1 MPKLFYGLLILFLVL
16 TPKITIAEPQ
26 LSLKEAI
33 NLTLKNNL
41 SLASEKELL
50 QKAEFEKQ
58 AQEQAW
64 LPNLTLNSSYYYI
77 NKKASIVLPPPAT
90 QSFSLGDNNN
100 FSNSL
105 NLNYVLYNFGKDASI
120 AVKTLESTKQASN
133 LNQKAKSLA
142 LETARVYKSLESLY
156 LQKQIL
162 LFGKEKLANELAK
175 VESLIRNGAALPIQA
190 LTLKIAMAN
199 YDQLLLDVENRTKF
213 TKDQM
218 TLLTNES
225 FEIKINPLILK
236 LDVTDKNLITK
247 EELSKLDLANNEN
260 IKILRLQKEIIENQK
275 KQVLAEN
282 LPSFLFNASY
292 NYSKPGI
299 DPITNQW
306 IDYFTVG
313 AGLKWQLYDFGS
325 VQSQATAVEKARD
338 SLDKDL
344 EFLERNLKNDYQNKV
359 RDYALLQNQL
369 DVAKKLVIL
378 NEEKLKLFDS
388 QLQNGA
394 LSMTDFRDTV
404 FELTQ
409 NKLNYFQN
417 YLNLT
422 LKSIEID
429 YLSGLPIEKWRL
441 EE

>member
-1 MPKLFYGLLILFLVL
+1 MPKLFYGLLILLLVL
-16 TPKITIAEPQ
+16 APKLTLAETK
-26 LSLKEAI
+26 LSLKDAI

-41 SLASEKELL
+41 SLASAKDLL
-50 QKAEFEKQ
+50 QKTEFEKQ

-77 NKKASIVLPPPAT
+77 NKKASIVLPPPSS

-120 AVKTLESTKQASN
+120 AVKTLESGKQSFN
-133 LNQKAKSLA
+133 LNQKSKTLA
-142 LETARVYKSLESLY
+142 LEMCRLYKSLESLY

-162 LFGKEKLANELAK
+162 LFGKEKLRNELTK
-175 VESLIRNGAALPIQA
+175 VDSLIKNGAALPIQA

-225 FEIKINPLILK
+225 FEIEINPLILK
-236 LDVTDKNLITK
+236 LDVTDKNLITN
-247 EELSKLDLANNEN
+247 EELSKLDLMNNEN
-260 IKILRLQKEIIENQK
+260 IKILRLQKEILENQK

-299 DPITNQW
+299 DPIKNQW

-325 VQSQATAVEKARD
+325 VQNQADAIEKAIA
-338 SLDKDL
+338 SLKKEL
-344 EFLERNLKNDYQNKV
+344 ELLTRTLKNDYQNKI
-359 RDYALLQNQL
+359 REYSLLQSQL
-369 DVAKKLVIL
+369 EVAKKLVIL

-388 QLQNGA
+388 QLKNGA
-394 LSMTDFRDTV
+394 LAMTDFRDTV

-417 YLNLT
+417 YLNLN

-429 YLSGLPIEKWRL
+429 YVSGLPIEKWRL